1 MNFIQQAYKGNN
13 EWYIYIV
20 VLFMVFFGWQFIGAL
35 PLLGLASLYAEN
47 SQEFMLA
54 ASDNFTSLGID
65 KNLYLFIVI
74 LMFVFALAFLYI
86 GIKFLHKR
94 AFKTVVTSR
103 ERIDWSRFF
112 HGFVTWGLVS
122 AVTIGAGIAFAPDNY
137 VWNFQPIPFSILVL
151 VSFLFLPLQTSFEE
165 LFFRGYLMQGIGVFV
180 KNRWFPLL
188 LTSIIF
194 GLLHGANPE
203 IEKLGYVAMVFYI
216 GTGLFFGIITLM
228 DEGLELAMGL
238 HAINNIMAAFLVT
251 TNWTVFQTDALFI
264 DISEPSVG
272 LEMFVPVFVLYPL
285 LLLYFSKK
293 YGWKDWKEKLTGTIT
308 KPIPTTAEDVQIV
321 K

>member
-13 EWYIYIV
+13 QWYIYV
-20 VLFMVFFGWQFIGAL
+20 FVLFMVFFGWQFIGAL
-35 PLLGLASLYAEN
+35 PLLGLAGLYAN
-47 SQEFMLA
+47 NTQEFMLA
-54 ASDNFTSLGID
+54 ANDNFTSLGID
-65 KNLYLFIVI
+65 KNLYLFVVI

-86 GIKFLHKR
+86 GVKFIHKR

-112 HGFVTWGLVS
+112 NGFVTWGLVS
-122 AVTIGAGIAFAPDNY
+122 AVTIGLGIAFTPEHY
-137 VWNFQPIPFSILVL
+137 VWNFHPIPFIILVF

-165 LFFRGYLMQGIGVFV
+165 LFFRGYLMQGIGVLV

-188 LTSIIF
+188 ITSVIF

-203 IEKLGYVAMVFYI
+203 IEKLGYIAMVFYI

-264 DISEPSVG
+264 DVSEPSVG
-272 LEMFVPVFVLYPL
+272 LEMFLPVFVLYPL

-293 YGWKDWKEKLTGTIT
+293 YSWKNWKEKLTGNIT
-308 KPIPTTAEDVQIV
+308 KPILSPSEETQAI